1 MEKGSRAAVAPPVRA
16 SCHLPGVLPS
26 SPSGRK
32 RAGTMQ
38 QCREALQWVVQAA
51 PAQVPVGLRE
61 SSGGDSLDTSGV
73 CLPQNPGFAGL

>member
-1 MEKGSRAAVAPPVRA
+1 
-16 SCHLPGVLPS
+16 
-26 SPSGRK
+26 
-32 RAGTMQ
+32 MQ